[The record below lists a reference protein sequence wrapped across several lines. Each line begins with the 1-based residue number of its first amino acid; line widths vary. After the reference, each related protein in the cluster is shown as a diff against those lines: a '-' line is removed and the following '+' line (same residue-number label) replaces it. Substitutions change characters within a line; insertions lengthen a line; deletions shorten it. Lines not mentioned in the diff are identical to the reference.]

1 MQRLGIDRQ
10 AVGARFGHRLHAFA
24 CRGMDEVDAGAGG
37 RAKGNRAPKRELL
50 GELAVDVMQ
59 VPSRGQLLGFEALVV
74 ELHKVVVLGMH
85 HHDSVVRRDL
95 LHRKLDAAEV
105 EPEARAFGIWWQKFG
120 GENLEARKTLLDSL
134 GQLVESRKRQ
144 RAADRDVKRI
154 VNVRVA
160 FPSLETPLDR
170 ALHVGLRMHP
180 REIDMRGGPA
190 EGHPASV
197 FFGAERVEPR
207 LGAHREAIAEMG
219 VRLDSAGHGDF
230 AGGVDR
236 AGGLDT
242 LVGERDERDFF
253 SNDADVPF
261 AGAAGRHDLC
271 ATNDQV
277 EHDFPRR
284 RRGRRQDKINTT
296 FAISRKTN
304 RRAARAEAGRDR
316 RALQMPPNPLPTLT
330 LHCWR

>member
-1 MQRLGIDRQ
+1 MRPKSSLKP
-10 AVGARFGHRLHAFA
+10 
-24 CRGMDEVDAGAGG
+24 G
-37 RAKGNRAPKRELL
+37 R
-50 GELAVDVMQ
+50 
-59 VPSRGQLLGFEALVV
+59 
-74 ELHKVVVLGMH
+74 
-85 HHDSVVRRDL
+85 
-95 LHRKLDAAEV
+95 
-105 EPEARAFGIWWQKFG
+105 FGIWWQKFG
-120 GENLEARKTLLDSL
+120 GENLEARKTLLDGL

-197 FFGAERVEPR
+197 LFGAERVEPR

-219 VRLDSAGHGDF
+219 VRLDPAGHGDF

-242 LVGERDERDFF
+242 LVGEPDERDFF

-284 RRGRRQDKINTT
+284 RRVRRQDKINTT

-316 RALQMPPNPLPTLT
+316 RALQMPANPLPTLT